1 MPLFHSGKFRRYD
14 QQPSN
19 SAGNALWD
27 LLSTRNTTIQVNV
40 SYCSRHWENTALC
53 KFFSGYVW
61 PSSKSASLSGHE
73 HSQVR
78 KMKYFFGYFF
88 HTNSTHRPYV
98 PESFHHHLRTQPDFP
113 ILPPSQPSQPPAY
126 TQVESFSWFSC
137 IFYYSSSG
145 STNFGQNDAWNH
157 SGERDQ
163 ESKHWHRWSI
173 TTMKELLILYL

>member
-126 TQVESFSWFSC
+126 TQV
-137 IFYYSSSG
+137 
-145 STNFGQNDAWNH
+145 GQDTLRIH
-157 SGERDQ
+157 SGWEF
-163 ESKHWHRWSI
+163 SVIFLHY
-173 TTMKELLILYL
+173 LLFFIRKPQFRPKWRLKSQWRARPGVKTLA